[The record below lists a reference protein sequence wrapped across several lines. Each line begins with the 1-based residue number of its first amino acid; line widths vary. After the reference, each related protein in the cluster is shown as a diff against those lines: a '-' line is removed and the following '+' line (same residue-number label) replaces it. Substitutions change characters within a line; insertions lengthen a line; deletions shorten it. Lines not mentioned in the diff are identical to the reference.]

1 MATAALINTS
11 KFLEPTS
18 LTLDDFLNQNFYLIP
33 DYQRDYSWGDEE
45 IRQLWEDF
53 LETSKR
59 CFTAEGNPI
68 PNPVPH
74 FIGAVVLQVF
84 PAQENRNPEVIDGQ
98 QRLVTITTL
107 ISVLLEFT
115 SQIIDE
121 DDKENW
127 GESLKNLL
135 FIRKSGVKVPRLT
148 LARDDSFYQTL
159 VCGKNK
165 QEDRE
170 EYFLSTDQKEKS
182 IAHRI
187 ITGTRIFNECITAYV
202 GSLGSVGRD
211 KRIIQLLRSILQLT
225 VVLEMKVHEQGVA
238 YEVFE
243 NLNSR
248 GLELQQA
255 DLLKNKLYALAQKQG
270 TKPLVINAWERTVRA
285 IEQQSMITLTEF
297 FYFHMVAKHRDFRL
311 SDLYKQVLDY
321 LKQQGNSAKD
331 YLEDVAKSAEALQ
344 LMLEA
349 GTSFSSDFSRDI
361 TSIKDLIPNKY
372 ALTLLISGSSR
383 YSLSSPEL
391 AKVVKLT
398 HHYVFR
404 RFIVDQIGVT
414 KYASEIS
421 KIARDFSAGV
431 ISDVSK
437 LSQQL
442 QNASPKEAFESKLIT
457 FDAQTNKL
465 GFYIIEMIENH
476 INKNAGTLVQ
486 RQSIAQHLE
495 HIMPKRPTESDW
507 PKVYNSPNHSSYVNR
522 IGNLLVLEA
531 DKNQYI
537 RNKSFDFKNSNIDKK
552 DYKNSRLTL
561 PSTVSRF
568 LNDND
573 WNFESIEKRQQSLV
587 EDYADIV
594 WSLRA

>member
-1 MATAALINTS
+1 MANAALINTS

-33 DYQRDYSWGDEE
+33 DYQRDYSWGEEE
-45 IRQLWEDF
+45 IKQLWEDF
-53 LETSKR
+53 HETSKR

-68 PNPVPH
+68 PSPVPH

-107 ISVLLEFT
+107 ISVLFEFT
-115 SQIIDE
+115 SQILDD

-135 FIRKSGVKVPRLT
+135 SIRKSGVKVPRLT
-148 LARDDSFYQTL
+148 LARDDYFYQTL
-159 VCGKNK
+159 VCNK
-165 QEDRE
+165 SKQVDRE
-170 EYFLSTDQKEKS
+170 AYFETIDQKEKS
-182 IAHRI
+182 VAHRI
-187 ITGTRIFNECITAYV
+187 LTGSRIFHECVSDYV
-202 GSLGSVGRD
+202 GPLGSVGRD
-211 KRIIQLLRSILQLT
+211 KKVIQLIRSILQLT

-255 DLLKNKLYALAQKQG
+255 DLLKNKLYALAQQQG
-270 TKPLVINAWERTVRA
+270 TKPLVIAAWERTVRA

-297 FYFHMVAKHRDFRL
+297 FYFHLIAKHRDFRL

-321 LKQQGNSAKD
+321 LKQPGNNAKD
-331 YLEDVAKSAEALQ
+331 YLEDVAKSAESLQ

-349 GTSFSSDFSRDI
+349 GSSFTSEFSRDI

-372 ALTLLISGSSR
+372 ALTLLISGASR
-383 YSLSSPEL
+383 FNLSSPEL

-404 RFIVDQIGVT
+404 RFIIDQLSLA
-414 KYASEIS
+414 KYATEIS
-421 KIARDFSAGV
+421 KIARDFSSGA
-431 ISDVSK
+431 ISDVKK
-437 LSQQL
+437 LAEQL
-442 QNASPKEAFESKLIT
+442 QSVSPKKSFEAKLIN

-507 PKVYNSPNHSSYVNR
+507 PQAYNSVNHPLYVNR

-537 RNKSFDFKNSNIDKK
+537 RNKSFGVKNINSEKK
-552 DYKNSRLTL
+552 DYQNSKLTL
-561 PSTVSRF
+561 PATVSTF
-568 LNDND
+568 LEDGE
-573 WNFESIEKRQQSLV
+573 WTFKSIEDRQRSLV
-587 EDYADIV
+587 ESFADTV
-594 WSLRA
+594 WSLEA